1 MNEPQHI
8 GEYLGYA
15 MIAEGISVSCPRLK
29 LRGYRDELDL
39 ARAIYRTL
47 NKRSQL
53 PTDAMKPAQWFDAM
67 VKASR

>member
-15 MIAEGISVSCPRLK
+15 IIAEGISVNCPRLK
-29 LRGYRDELDL
+29 LRGSRDELDV

-47 NKRSQL
+47 NRRGQL
-53 PTDAMKPAQWFDAM
+53 PADAVKPAQWFDAL